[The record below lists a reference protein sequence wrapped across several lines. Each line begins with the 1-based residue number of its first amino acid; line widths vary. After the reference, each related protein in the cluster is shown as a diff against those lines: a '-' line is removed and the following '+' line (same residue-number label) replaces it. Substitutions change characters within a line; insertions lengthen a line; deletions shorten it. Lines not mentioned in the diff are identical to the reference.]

1 MNLRRLA
8 LGSLLF
14 LFLLPACGGG
24 DDDGAGGA
32 GGKGGSG
39 GDPGSG
45 GSDPRVERDTSGYDG
60 LLLWTK
66 GSGFGVMGWDLA
78 GSRLAV
84 SEEVPFD
91 GSDRLGQ
98 PRASADRS
106 TIALVAY
113 EEIAEGKLLGSVR
126 GVGLGAGGGWRYRTD
141 DLKPNQHR
149 LTQQPW
155 LDSTGNLVAV
165 AESTITKEWNED
177 LGMDLYFESPL
188 SIEVWDRSGNQRIR
202 VTEGDSSHSSP
213 MLTADG
219 KTVFFLSDR
228 DGEVDLYRAEVK
240 EGADVERLDA
250 LAATGVEAIAGTAGG
265 PQISGDGRWLVFVG
279 ALGGQRTGAF
289 LLDTP
294 AGGFTRLDSGEG
306 SNEGSV
312 ENVSISHDGSTLS
325 WTAGCTPT
333 CSGWIRPTVGGTPHL
348 VVEDVFLTS
357 PLALSPDGSQ
367 IAYLS
372 NEGVL
377 LVMRGDGSDPRVV
390 TSADEERNIATV
402 MLFQL
407 GFS

>member
-1 MNLRRLA
+1 MNLRHLA

-14 LFLLPACGGG
+14 LFVLPACGGG
-24 DDDGAGGA
+24 DGDGAGGA

-126 GVGLGAGGGWRYRTD
+126 GVGLGAGGGWRYPTD

-149 LTQQPW
+149 LTQQAW

-165 AESTITKEWNED
+165 AESTITKEWNDD

-202 VTEGDSSHSSP
+202 ITEGESSDSSP

-228 DGEVDLYRAEVK
+228 DGEVDFYRAEVK
-240 EGADVERLDA
+240 EGADAERLDA
-250 LAATGVEAIAGTAGG
+250 LTTTGIEAIAGTAGG

-279 ALGGQRTGAF
+279 DLGGLRKGAF
-289 LLDTP
+289 LVDTQ
-294 AGGFTRLDSGEG
+294 AQEVSRLDSG
-306 SNEGSV
+306 EGSV

-325 WTAGCTPT
+325 WVDGCEFHIAS
-333 CSGWIRPTVGGTPHL
+333 CRGWTRPTEGGEPRL
-348 VVEDVFLTS
+348 MAEDVFVSS

-407 GFS
+407 GFY

>member
-1 MNLRRLA
+1 
-8 LGSLLF
+8 
-14 LFLLPACGGG
+14 
-24 DDDGAGGA
+24 
-32 GGKGGSG
+32 
-39 GDPGSG
+39 
-45 GSDPRVERDTSGYDG
+45 
-60 LLLWTK
+60 
-66 GSGFGVMGWDLA
+66 
-78 GSRLAV
+78 
-84 SEEVPFD
+84 
-91 GSDRLGQ
+91 
-98 PRASADRS
+98 
-106 TIALVAY
+106 
-113 EEIAEGKLLGSVR
+113 
-126 GVGLGAGGGWRYRTD
+126 
-141 DLKPNQHR
+141 
-149 LTQQPW
+149 
-155 LDSTGNLVAV
+155 
-165 AESTITKEWNED
+165 
-177 LGMDLYFESPL
+177 MDLYFESPL

-202 VTEGDSSHSSP
+202 ITEGESSDSSP

-219 KTVFFLSDR
+219 KSIFFLSDR

-279 ALGGQRTGAF
+279 ALGGQRKGAF
-289 LLDTP
+289 LVDTQ
-294 AGGFTRLDSGEG
+294 AQEVSRLDSG
-306 SNEGSV
+306 EGSV

-402 MLFQL
+402 MLFHL
-407 GFS
+407 GFY